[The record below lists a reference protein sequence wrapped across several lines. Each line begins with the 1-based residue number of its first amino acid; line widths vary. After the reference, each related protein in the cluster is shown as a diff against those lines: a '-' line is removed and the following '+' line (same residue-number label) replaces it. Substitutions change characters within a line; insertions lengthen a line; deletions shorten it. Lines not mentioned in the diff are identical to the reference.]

1 MKKLIVAVAS
11 VLVLGFATN
20 VLSKEYL
27 ERIPSMNSIQKE
39 FVFWNKLYQESDS
52 RIIRLVLRNINI
64 SEITH
69 AIIEIGKG
77 GIKQYILVG
86 GKDLYKFVL
95 VGDEFQQVEMSEVRQ
110 TKIRNFLLV
119 KVGIRSI

>member
-1 MKKLIVAVAS
+1 MKKLIVVVAS

-20 VLSKEYL
+20 VH
-27 ERIPSMNSIQKE
+27 SMNSIHHKE
-39 FVFWNKLYQESDS
+39 FVFWNKVYQESDS

-95 VGDEFQQVEMSEVRQ
+95 VGDEFKQVEMSEVRK
-110 TKIRNFLLV
+110 TKIRNFLRV
-119 KVGIRSI
+119 KVGIQTI

>member
-1 MKKLIVAVAS
+1 MKKLIVVVAS
-11 VLVLGFATN
+11 VLVMVFATN
-20 VLSKEYL
+20 VH
-27 ERIPSMNSIQKE
+27 SMNSIHKE
-39 FVFWNKLYQESDS
+39 FVFWYKVYQDSDS

-95 VGDEFQQVEMSEVRQ
+95 VGDEFKQVEMSEVRQ